1 MGDKTIDLYLAL
13 SQQCEIITQH
23 PNWNHYVLEQ
33 TLIACKDI
41 RVEHLWI
48 GAPGRILQDPCFLVA
63 AQELFE
69 LQQRGQVDQLTLQF
83 HATDQV
89 VVSDAPPILR
99 NFSLSLIVC
108 ESPLC
113 GVDPPRLIIRTYFRM
128 KSLFR
133 SVSLVGSSP
142 LTCIYGVNAGTGIR
156 RECLVQARLLF
167 VLATG
172 QVQFCPLGHFS
183 PVGDLASE
191 SLYSILSRYQDSHLQ
206 FPARHLSN
214 PEASRANICAACM
227 GEKQTEY
234 RRITCKGDQKRV

>member
-1 MGDKTIDLYLAL
+1 MSSWEQDTHPAPNNLVYALSDYVMGDKIIDLYLAL

-108 ESPLC
+108 ESPL
-113 GVDPPRLIIRTYFRM
+113 
-128 KSLFR
+128 SL
-133 SVSLVGSSP
+133 G
-142 LTCIYGVNAGTGIR
+142 LTSTLKTA
-156 RECLVQARLLF
+156 
-167 VLATG
+167 
-172 QVQFCPLGHFS
+172 
-183 PVGDLASE
+183 
-191 SLYSILSRYQDSHLQ
+191 
-206 FPARHLSN
+206 
-214 PEASRANICAACM
+214 
-227 GEKQTEY
+227 
-234 RRITCKGDQKRV
+234 